1 VQISTE
7 PNQLLQ
13 QIATIG
19 IGALFLIMGDLL
31 IRRKRMNIPI
41 GRGRPIFT
49 IPLRGIGATIFGISA
64 ILCGIAVIGFVIFS
78 LTSAGSNSWTDANP
92 ILQIIILGGLIVGF
106 GIGLVMQILMF
117 VLDGI
122 SKHRKGN

>member
-1 VQISTE
+1 M
-7 PNQLLQ
+7 LQ

-19 IGALFLIMGDLL
+19 IGALLLIMGSLL
-31 IRRKRMNIPI
+31 IRRKHMNIPI
-41 GRGRPIFT
+41 GGRGGTHPLFT

-78 LTSAGSNSWTDANP
+78 LTDAGSTSWTNAIP

-106 GIGLVMQILMF
+106 GVGLIMQIFMF